1 MVEGGNSEG
10 FEQMILR
17 RFPSDYGWGT
27 EGIVRIGRER
37 DIAALAVGD
46 FNGRCLIFCHG
57 NGETAVSEKDLFG
70 ELAQAGVSVICPDYR
85 GYGQSV
91 GELTE
96 TGCYEAAHAAYR
108 FLVEERQVVPN
119 DIFVL
124 GYSLGSAIA
133 VELAVSEVVG
143 GLILQA
149 PFLNGRELRCVWRR
163 ETEAREDEM
172 SFPTSSRLVNI
183 HVPALVIHGMVDG
196 VIPFSHGQAVFRQ
209 ISSKYKRFVPV
220 DGAGHCDFQ
229 IVLGEKYVPLLR
241 DFILKKDYNVAA
253 KGIVGKI
260 LNWFGYSG
268 KMD

>member
-27 EGIVRIGRER
+27 EGIVRIGRES
-37 DIAALAVGD
+37 DIA
-46 FNGRCLIFCHG
+46 
-57 NGETAVSEKDLFG
+57 
-70 ELAQAGVSVICPDYR
+70 
-85 GYGQSV
+85 
-91 GELTE
+91 
-96 TGCYEAAHAAYR
+96 
-108 FLVEERQVVPN
+108 
-119 DIFVL
+119 
-124 GYSLGSAIA
+124 
-133 VELAVSEVVG
+133 
-143 GLILQA
+143 
-149 PFLNGRELRCVWRR
+149 
-163 ETEAREDEM
+163 
-172 SFPTSSRLVNI
+172 
-183 HVPALVIHGMVDG
+183 ALVIHGMADE

-241 DFILKKDYNVAA
+241 DFILKKDYNVGA
-253 KGIVGKI
+253 KRTVGWI